1 MIDFFHSW
9 AFAFIIGCFVGGAIG
24 FIGAAILAASG
35 RASRME
41 EKIEDRLVYEAV
53 KREEQRRGDYLSSKQ
68 MVSDVEDILGRKI
81 G

>member
-1 MIDFFHSW
+1 MTDFFQSW

-35 RASRME
+35 QASRA
-41 EKIEDRLVYEAV
+41 EDRIIYEAA
-53 KREEQRRGDYLSSKQ
+53 KREEKRMGLPDDMTSQ
-68 MVSDVEDILGRKI
+68 VEDIMGRKS